1 MKKARTTIAAL
12 FILSAH
18 IVVAQSNLSA
28 LLPMPAEVK
37 TYDSK
42 KSFNLNKPCRV
53 ESNLP
58 EGSFLLT
65 ELQRIIA
72 EQTGKE
78 LNSSKKGALIEVI
91 SENNNNNPEAY
102 TIDITAKKIAIK
114 GNSEA
119 GVFYALQ
126 TLNQILLGDR
136 FNSSRGEIAPI
147 SINDAPRY
155 GHRAVMLDPARH
167 FIPVKDV
174 KFFINQ
180 IAKYKYNKL
189 QLHLTDDQG
198 WRVEIKSHPRLTEIG
213 AIRNQSGS
221 MQGPDNGYY
230 TQEELKDIIE
240 YAAQRNVEIIPEIDI
255 PGHSVAILT
264 AYPEL
269 GCEFRREEKKH
280 LGHTTNM
287 MLCANEEKVYEVYE
301 DIIREI
307 AQIFPSPQIHLGGD
321 EAAVSSN
328 WAKCEHCLSLAEKNG
343 YSEPSQLMNIFF
355 SKILDIVKRNN
366 KESILWCELDN
377 MWPPAND
384 YLFPYPAGV
393 TLVTW
398 RNALT
403 PKCIELTH
411 KYGHKLIMAPG
422 EHTYLDYPQWNN
434 DLPEYN
440 NWGMPITSL
449 EQSYRLDPSYG
460 LPYEQQSHILG
471 VMATMWAEAIK
482 DVNRVNYMFF
492 PRGLAI
498 AEAGWCQMEQR
509 SWESFKERLV
519 PNLQSL
525 MLSGVSFR
533 VPFEIFPRK

>member
-1 MKKARTTIAAL
+1 MRTVRTAITALLIFATQIA
-12 FILSAH
+12 
-18 IVVAQSNLSA
+18 VAQSSLSA

-37 TYDSK
+37 THNSK
-42 KSFNLNKPCRV
+42 KAFNLNKPCRV

-58 EGSFLLT
+58 DGSFLLN
-65 ELQRIIA
+65 ELQRIVA
-72 EQTGKE
+72 EHTGKK
-78 LNSSKKGALIEVI
+78 LDSNKRGALIEVI
-91 SENNNNNPEAY
+91 SENSSSNPEAY
-102 TIDITAKKIAIK
+102 TIDITDKKIAIK
-114 GNSEA
+114 GNSQA

-126 TLNQILLGDR
+126 TLNQILLGDK
-136 FNSSRGEIAPI
+136 FNSSRGYIAPI
-147 SINDAPRY
+147 SIKDAPRY
-155 GHRAVMLDPARH
+155 GHRSVMLDPARH

-174 KFFINQ
+174 KFFIDQ
-180 IAKYKYNKL
+180 ISRYKYNKL

-240 YAAQRNVEIIPEIDI
+240 YAALRNVEIIPEIDI

-269 GCEFRREEKKH
+269 GCEFRREEEKQ
-280 LGHTTNM
+280 LGYTTNM
-287 MLCANEEKVYEVYE
+287 MLCANEEKVYDVYE

-355 SKILDIVKRNN
+355 ARILDIVKRNN
-366 KESILWCELDN
+366 KEAILWCELDN
-377 MWPPAND
+377 IWPPAND
-384 YLFPYPAGV
+384 YLFPYPTDV

-422 EHTYLDYPQWNN
+422 EHTYLDYPQWWN

-460 LPYEQQSHILG
+460 LPHEEQSHIQG

-498 AEAGWCQMEQR
+498 AEAGWSNMEQR
-509 SWESFKERLV
+509 SWESFKERII

-533 VPFEIFPRK
+533 VPFEIYPRK